1 MMRYHTE
8 TVACPECLG
17 DGTLTYERPEPWVSR
32 DTPPSLE
39 EYTKECW
46 ACGGS
51 GETEVDDFDGQPS
64 SYEEYQDLYGGDDPI
79 ESTGI
84 DEIDF

>member
-1 MMRYHTE
+1 MHRLMTKYPTE
-8 TVACPECLG
+8 KVHCPECLG

-32 DTPPSLE
+32 DSPPSLE

-46 ACGGS
+46 ACHGS
-51 GETEVDDFDGQPS
+51 GETDEV
-64 SYEEYQDLYGGDDPI
+64 
-79 ESTGI
+79 